1 MKRKRNRLKHALNKH
16 LWIWKW
22 LYYKNYNV
30 HIQGGVFFNGNGLL
44 AGEQAMSEESAKK
57 SKCRNRFKEMTLKWF
72 VWQTPDLKILV
83 YNFTDPAFP
92 LSYFLFIFFLS
103 FFKISEACEGCHYFS
118 LSGFVCE
125 VYCSVNLKCYCVSPE
140 NPLEILIC

>member
-1 MKRKRNRLKHALNKH
+1 MAMGFLQGNKQWVKRDC
-16 LWIWKW
+16 
-22 LYYKNYNV
+22 
-30 HIQGGVFFNGNGLL
+30 Q
-44 AGEQAMSEESAKK
+44 K
-57 SKCRNRFKEMTLKWF
+57 SKCRNHFKEMTLKWF

-103 FFKISEACEGCHYFS
+103 FFKISEACEGCHYCS

-125 VYCSVNLKCYCVSPE
+125 VYFSVNLKCYCISPE
-140 NPLEILIC
+140 NPLEILGEWLIMWCVIKVKETPDFFFRIHEGVSFNLSQMLP